1 MRKKLNI
8 EGMHCENCVRG
19 LRDVLTE
26 DVSGVK
32 VEDISLEGGY
42 AIVDLDENVDLDS
55 IKSAVAELEFTLTSV
70 EEA

>member
-26 DVSGVK
+26 DVSGVLTNLCK
-32 VEDISLEGGY
+32 F
-42 AIVDLDENVDLDS
+42 VDGFDNKQ
-55 IKSAVAELEFTLTSV
+55 I
-70 EEA
+70 

>member
-26 DVSGVK
+26 DVSGVT
-32 VEDISLEGGY
+32 VEEISLEGGY
-42 AIVDLDENVDLDS
+42 AVVDLDESADLDA
-55 IKSAVAELEFTLTSV
+55 IKDAVAELEFKLTSV
-70 EEA
+70 E